1 MNASLSTRCV
11 CGFLLSLFVLC
22 CLSWF
27 SGGAWAAESALEP
40 AVSSGPMLQAN
51 IVWEFASDRGRMIQ
65 ASCVIVALGCAMM
78 WWMK

>member
-1 MNASLSTRCV
+1 MNATFSPRWV

-22 CLSWF
+22 CLSWL
-27 SGGAWAAESALEP
+27 SGGAFASETALEP
-40 AVSSGPMLQAN
+40 AFTSGPMLQAN

-65 ASCVIVALGCAMM
+65 VSCVIVALGCAMM